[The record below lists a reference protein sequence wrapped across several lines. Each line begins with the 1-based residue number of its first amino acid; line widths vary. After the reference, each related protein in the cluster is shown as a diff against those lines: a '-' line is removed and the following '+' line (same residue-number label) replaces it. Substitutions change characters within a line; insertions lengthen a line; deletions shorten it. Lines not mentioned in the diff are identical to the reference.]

1 MCFHPIFIIPFNYET
16 RANIVLIYFFKHEP
30 KVLSKNKKLSI
41 GQFFFTKG
49 TSSSSSDFKL
59 FFPSLLGVN
68 FNLTL
73 EVSKPSNFNFGT
85 FWN

>member
-1 MCFHPIFIIPFNYET
+1 
-16 RANIVLIYFFKHEP
+16 
-30 KVLSKNKKLSI
+30 
-41 GQFFFTKG
+41 
-49 TSSSSSDFKL
+49 
-59 FFPSLLGVN
+59 LLGVN